1 MQNMLPP
8 QSVKIDA
15 LRQNIYFS
23 RLKDEALV
31 QLAQKTSL
39 RHYEPGEII
48 CWQGEPCSGLFI
60 IERGSVKL
68 FKVSVKG
75 RELIIK
81 VFEEGATFN
90 EVPVFDQGPNVV
102 NVAALE
108 PCDIWIVDPDEIRRT
123 LKNNPEMTEAVI
135 TNLSRNL
142 RMLVELVEELSF
154 FQVTNRMARLLSQ
167 LPTDSLQ
174 GQAIQRITQDQLA
187 ARLGTVREVA
197 SRSLRELERSGA
209 IRVQRRQIEIL
220 DQNILLDWAQGPIPD

>member
-23 RLKDEALV
+23 RLNDDALV

-48 CWQGEPCSGLFI
+48 CWQGESCSGLFI

-90 EVPVFDQGPNVV
+90 EVPVFDRGLNVV

-108 PCDIWIVDPDEIRRT
+108 PCDIWIVDPDEIRHT
-123 LKNNPEMTEAVI
+123 LKNNPDMTEAVI

-167 LPTDSLQ
+167 LPMESSQ
-174 GQAIQRITQDQLA
+174 GLAIQRITQDQLA